1 MHPSLSRTSLSRTS
15 AAHRPLVTL
24 AALALAL
31 GLVVASALPALAHA
45 GDDSHSHGMGFED
58 ADFLDP
64 VIWDGVA
71 TVDCAAAG
79 EGTIVWTLT
88 GSDGVEYAELHI
100 DEPVR
105 TVTARTGGPYVWISP
120 LYPLDEI
127 EADVDRIVGELAA
140 SSRFTAVYC
149 PEGGSSDS
157 ATLLA
162 GVGGGIAVGAV
173 LGLLIGR
180 RRSSGV

>member
-1 MHPSLSRTSLSRTS
+1 MHPSLSLVP
-15 AAHRPLVTL
+15 AARRPLTAL

-64 VIWDGVA
+64 VIWDGMA

-100 DEPVR
+100 DQPVR

-127 EADVDRIVGELAA
+127 EADVDRIVGELAD

-149 PEGGSSDS
+149 PDGGSGDTS
-157 ATLLA
+157 TLLA

-173 LGLLIGR
+173 LGLLVGR